1 MARRKVTRV
10 RVKSMFPPGHVRAP
24 FYVRGKTGEVER
36 EIGPFGNPEQLAYGL
51 TAEKKTLYRVRFSM
65 QELWGETAENP
76 TDTVDVEVYAHWLEE
91 V

>member
-1 MARRKVTRV
+1 M
-10 RVKSMFPPGHVRAP
+10 RAP